1 MGFMSPDS
9 AFMRGL
15 SNTVDAIWINLLMI
29 ITSIP
34 LITIGAALTAG
45 HDAARRVAIAEGHV
59 TANYF
64 KAFRANFL
72 KATGLWIIFGT
83 TGAGLVYSWVVLQI
97 TPLLIPKIGLTLV
110 WIIGFEWVW
119 ALQARFENSF
129 GGVLANAFIFGV
141 SRIGATLV
149 LVTIDAIF
157 LGLLVASWVY
167 MPQGLFLLIVLGY
180 GSVLMLHVPILER
193 VFAAYVAG
201 GGNAPSDTSDASA
214 PSETSS
220 TTSPQRQ

>member
-1 MGFMSPDS
+1 M
-9 AFMRGL
+9 
-15 SNTVDAIWINLLMI
+15 
-29 ITSIP
+29 
-34 LITIGAALTAG
+34 
-45 HDAARRVAIAEGHV
+45 
-59 TANYF
+59 
-64 KAFRANFL
+64 
-72 KATGLWIIFGT
+72 
-83 TGAGLVYSWVVLQI
+83 LQI

-193 VFAAYVAG
+193 VFAACVALSG
-201 GGNAPSDTSDASA
+201 TSDASA
-214 PSETSS
+214 PSDTSD

>member
-1 MGFMSPDS
+1 MDYFRRHGNWSRVFMGGVADH
-9 AFMRGL
+9 
-15 SNTVDAIWINLLMI
+15 
-29 ITSIP
+29 
-34 LITIGAALTAG
+34 AAA
-45 HDAARRVAIAEGHV
+45 HPQNR
-59 TANYF
+59 
-64 KAFRANFL
+64 
-72 KATGLWIIFGT
+72 
-83 TGAGLVYSWVVLQI
+83 S
-97 TPLLIPKIGLTLV
+97 V

-193 VFAAYVAG
+193 VFAACVALSG
-201 GGNAPSDTSDASA
+201 TSDASA
-214 PSETSS
+214 PSDTSD

>member
-72 KATGLWIIFGT
+72 KATGLWIIFGA
-83 TGAGLVYSWVVLQI
+83 TGTGLVYSWVVLQI

-119 ALQARFENSF
+119 ALQARFGNTF

-193 VFAAYVAG
+193 VFAACVALSG
-201 GGNAPSDTSDASA
+201 TSDASA
-214 PSETSS
+214 PSDTSD

>member
-1 MGFMSPDS
+1 MNWLAPDS
-9 AFMRGL
+9 KFMRAW
-15 SNTVDAIWINLLMI
+15 SNLVDGVWINILMLV
-29 ITSIP
+29 TSIP

-45 HDAARRVAIAEGHV
+45 HDACRRSIEGEGKGV

-64 KAFRANFL
+64 KSFKANFI
-72 KATGLWIIFGT
+72 KATLLWLPF
-83 TGAGLVYSWVVLQI
+83 LVVLIALVWSWIVLQI

-193 VFAAYVAG
+193 VFAACVALSG
-201 GGNAPSDTSDASA
+201 TSDASA
-214 PSETSS
+214 PSDTSD

>member
-72 KATGLWIIFGT
+72 KATGLWIIFGA
-83 TGAGLVYSWVVLQI
+83 TGAALVYSWVVLQI

-201 GGNAPSDTSDASA
+201 GGNAPSDVSA
-214 PSETSS
+214 PSETSSTSS

>member
-72 KATGLWIIFGT
+72 KATGLWIIFGA
-83 TGAGLVYSWVVLQI
+83 TGTGLVYSWVVLQI

-167 MPQGLFLLIVLGY
+167 MPQGLFLLILSRLTKRLYVILRLVNLIKLLFVLLLKFATMLILRY
-180 GSVLMLHVPILER
+180 CWKELKQKRNLML
-193 VFAAYVAG
+193 Y
-201 GGNAPSDTSDASA
+201 
-214 PSETSS
+214 
-220 TTSPQRQ
+220 